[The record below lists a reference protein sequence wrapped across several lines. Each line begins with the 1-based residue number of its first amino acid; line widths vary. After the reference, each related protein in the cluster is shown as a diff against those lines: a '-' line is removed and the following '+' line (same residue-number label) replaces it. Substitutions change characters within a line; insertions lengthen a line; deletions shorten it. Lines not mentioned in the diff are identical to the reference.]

1 MSGDL
6 KLESTMQGTEPK
18 ISEREAE
25 MILDS
30 LSRLMRL
37 GLKQQLLRLIVYWI
51 RSGLTFEPAQNSGGP
66 HN

>member
-1 MSGDL
+1 
-6 KLESTMQGTEPK
+6 MQGTEPK

-51 RSGLTFEPAQNSGGP
+51 HGE
-66 HN
+66 